1 MLWTLLVMCVGFFLL
16 KRMFRPLRMLM
27 RGVREIS
34 EGNLDFQFEARGRH
48 GEIQYLAES
57 FNHMIRRVKEMVQSK
72 EQLLLDVSHELR
84 SPLTRLKV
92 ALEMTPKGKHRD
104 SMSRDIVDMETM
116 LAEILETELLKSD
129 HGKLHVTSVDLASQ
143 AREVARKYKNQKPGV
158 KFIGSPKS
166 LRVEADEARVR
177 TVFQNVLENALKY
190 SSQQKKPVQI
200 SLENR
205 EGAVTVLIQDF
216 GKGIPLEEQQKVFE
230 PFYRIDKSR
239 TKGTGGYGLG
249 LSLCRVIMRAHDG
262 EITLESRPREG
273 TRVMLEFPKAK
284 AKK

>member
-1 MLWTLLVMCVGFFLL
+1 MESKDPKWCPYPYRSHGHRHWGWNGPRPPRHWFFMRILFAFFWICLILIFIPFFADGHFSLQGIPRHLLWTLLVMCVVFFLL

-34 EGNLDFQFEARGRH
+34 EGNLDFLFEARGRH
-48 GEIQYLAES
+48 GGIQYLAES

-177 TVFQNVLENALKY
+177 TVFQNVLENALK
-190 SSQQKKPVQI
+190 
-200 SLENR
+200 
-205 EGAVTVLIQDF
+205 
-216 GKGIPLEEQQKVFE
+216 
-230 PFYRIDKSR
+230 
-239 TKGTGGYGLG
+239 
-249 LSLCRVIMRAHDG
+249 
-262 EITLESRPREG
+262 
-273 TRVMLEFPKAK
+273 
-284 AKK
+284 